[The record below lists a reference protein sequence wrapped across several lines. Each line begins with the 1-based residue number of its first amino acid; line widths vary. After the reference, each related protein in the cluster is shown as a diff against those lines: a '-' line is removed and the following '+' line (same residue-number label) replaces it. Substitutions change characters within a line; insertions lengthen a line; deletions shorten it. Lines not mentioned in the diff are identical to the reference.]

1 MKCLAYVVTLA
12 VLATPMPA
20 AAQQAEDP
28 AHAQLRALRDDLV
41 DAMNKRDMNRLLGHL
56 HPDVVVTWQNAEVS
70 RKPEG
75 VKTYISRMLEG
86 PNSVVESFST
96 APTVDELTILYGGD
110 AGVAFGS
117 SRDSFRLRSGQSFE
131 LTSRWTATVVNDGG
145 AWKISAFHS
154 SASLFDNP
162 LLAAAQR
169 WAMTA
174 AVVALIA
181 GFGIGFLIS
190 RIGQK
195 RSARP

>member
-1 MKCLAYVVTLA
+1 MKSFVCLATLF
-12 VLATPMPA
+12 VLAAPA
-20 AAQQAEDP
+20 SLGAQPQEDP

-41 DAMNKRDMNRLLGHL
+41 DAMNKRDHNRLLSHL

-75 VKTYISRMLEG
+75 VRSYISRMLEG

-145 AWKISAFHS
+145 SWKIAAFHS

-174 AVVALIA
+174 AIVALIA

-190 RIGQK
+190 RIAQ
-195 RSARP
+195 RSRRA

>member
-1 MKCLAYVVTLA
+1 MKCLACLSLLFLLA
-12 VLATPMPA
+12 GPSSV
-20 AAQQAEDP
+20 AAQQPEDP

-41 DAMNKRDMNRLLGHL
+41 DAMNKKDLNRLLSHL

-75 VKTYISRMLEG
+75 VRTYISRMLDG
-86 PNSVVESFST
+86 PNSVVETFST

-117 SRDSFRLRSGQSFE
+117 SKDSFRLRSGQTFD

-145 AWKISAFHS
+145 SWKIAAFHS

-169 WAMTA
+169 WAMTG

-190 RIGQK
+190 RIGK
-195 RSARP
+195 RRSQRA

>member
-1 MKCLAYVVTLA
+1 MKSFVCLAMLFALA
-12 VLATPMPA
+12 VPATLG
-20 AAQQAEDP
+20 AQAQEDP
-28 AHAQLRALRDDLV
+28 AHAQLRALRDDMV
-41 DAMNKRDMNRLLGHL
+41 DAMNKRDLNRLLSHL

-75 VKTYISRMLEG
+75 VRSYISRMLEG
-86 PNSVVESFST
+86 PNSVVESFTT

-110 AGVAFGS
+110 SGVAFGS

-145 AWKISAFHS
+145 SWKIAAFHS

-174 AVVALIA
+174 AIVALIA

-190 RIGQK
+190 RIAQ
-195 RSARP
+195 RSRRA

>member
-1 MKCLAYVVTLA
+1 MKSLVCLATLFLLA
-12 VLATPMPA
+12 VPQSAI
-20 AAQQAEDP
+20 AQQTEDP
-28 AHAQLRALRDDLV
+28 AHAQLRTLRDDLV
-41 DAMNKRDMNRLLGHL
+41 DAMNKRDLNRLMSHL

-75 VKTYISRMLEG
+75 VKAYISRMLEG
-86 PNSVVESFST
+86 PNSIVESFST
-96 APTVDELTILYGGD
+96 APAVDELTILYGGD

-117 SRDSFRLRSGQSFE
+117 SRDSFRLRSGQSFD

-145 AWKISAFHS
+145 AWKIAAFHS

-169 WAMTA
+169 WSVTA

-181 GFGIGFLIS
+181 GFVVGFLVS
-190 RIGQK
+190 RIGR
-195 RSARP
+195 RSQRA

>member
-1 MKCLAYVVTLA
+1 MKRLAYVVTLA

-145 AWKISAFHS
+145 AWKIAAFHS

-174 AVVALIA
+174 GVVALIA

-195 RSARP
+195 RSTRP

>member
-12 VLATPMPA
+12 VLAAPMPA

-96 APTVDELTILYGGD
+96 APTVDELTVLYGGD

-117 SRDSFRLRSGQSFE
+117 SRDSFTLRSGQQFE

-145 AWKISAFHS
+145 AWKIAAFHS

-181 GFGIGFLIS
+181 GFGIGFLMS
-190 RIGQK
+190 RIGHK
-195 RSARP
+195 RSGRA

>member
-1 MKCLAYVVTLA
+1 MKSFVCLATLF
-12 VLATPMPA
+12 VLAAPA
-20 AAQQAEDP
+20 SLGAQPQEDP

-41 DAMNKRDMNRLLGHL
+41 DAMNKRDLNRLLSHL
-56 HPDVVVTWQNAEVS
+56 HPDVAVTWQNAEVS

-75 VKTYISRMLEG
+75 VRSYISRMLEG

-145 AWKISAFHS
+145 SWKIAAFHS

-174 AVVALIA
+174 AIVALIA

-190 RIGQK
+190 RIAQ
-195 RSARP
+195 RSRRA

>member
-1 MKCLAYVVTLA
+1 MKSLVCLA
-12 VLATPMPA
+12 VLFLLAVPA
-20 AAQQAEDP
+20 SAGAQQAEDP
-28 AHAQLRALRDDLV
+28 AHVQLRALRDDLV
-41 DAMNKRDMNRLLGHL
+41 DAMNKRDLDRLLSHL

-75 VKTYISRMLEG
+75 VRAYISRMLDG
-86 PNSVVESFST
+86 PNSVVESFTT
-96 APTVDELTILYGGD
+96 APTVDELTVLYGGD

-131 LTSRWTATVVNDGG
+131 LTSRWTATVVNEGG
-145 AWKISAFHS
+145 SWKIAAFHS
-154 SASLFDNP
+154 SAGLFDNP

-174 AVVALIA
+174 SIVALIA

-190 RIGQK
+190 RIGQ
-195 RSARP
+195 RRQRG

>member
-1 MKCLAYVVTLA
+1 MKCLACLA
-12 VLATPMPA
+12 LLFLLAGPSSV
-20 AAQQAEDP
+20 AAQQTEDP

-41 DAMNKRDMNRLLGHL
+41 DAMNKKDLNRLLSHL

-75 VKTYISRMLEG
+75 VRTYIARMLDG
-86 PNSVVESFST
+86 PNSVVETFST

-117 SRDSFRLRSGQSFE
+117 SRDSFRLRSGQTFD

-145 AWKISAFHS
+145 SWKIAAFHS

-169 WAMTA
+169 WAMTG
-174 AVVALIA
+174 AVVALVA

-190 RIGQK
+190 RIGK
-195 RSARP
+195 RRSQRA

>member
-1 MKCLAYVVTLA
+1 MKCLACLSLLFLLA
-12 VLATPMPA
+12 GPSSV
-20 AAQQAEDP
+20 AAQPPEDP

-41 DAMNKRDMNRLLGHL
+41 DAMNKRDLNRLLSHL

-75 VKTYISRMLEG
+75 VRTYIARMLDG
-86 PNSVVESFST
+86 PNSVVETFST

-117 SRDSFRLRSGQSFE
+117 SRDSFRLRSGQSFD
-131 LTSRWTATVVNDGG
+131 LTSRWTATVVNDGES
-145 AWKISAFHS
+145 WKIAAFHS

-169 WAMTA
+169 WAMTG
-174 AVVALIA
+174 AVVALVA

-190 RIGQK
+190 RIGQR
-195 RSARP
+195 RSQRT

>member
-1 MKCLAYVVTLA
+1 MKSFVCLATLF
-12 VLATPMPA
+12 VLAAPA
-20 AAQQAEDP
+20 SLGAQPQEDP

-41 DAMNKRDMNRLLGHL
+41 DAMNKRDLKRLLSHL

-75 VKTYISRMLEG
+75 VRSYISRMLEG

-145 AWKISAFHS
+145 PWKIAAFHS

-174 AVVALIA
+174 AIVALIA

-190 RIGQK
+190 RIAQ
-195 RSARP
+195 RSRRA

>member
-1 MKCLAYVVTLA
+1 MKCLACLSLLFLLA
-12 VLATPMPA
+12 GPSSV
-20 AAQQAEDP
+20 AAQQSEDP

-41 DAMNKRDMNRLLGHL
+41 DAMNKKDLNRLLSHL

-75 VKTYISRMLEG
+75 VRTYISRMLEG
-86 PNSVVESFST
+86 PNSVVETFST

-117 SRDSFRLRSGQSFE
+117 SRDSFRLRSGQTFD

-145 AWKISAFHS
+145 SWKIAAFHS

-169 WAMTA
+169 WAMTG

-190 RIGQK
+190 RIGK
-195 RSARP
+195 RRSQRA

>member
-1 MKCLAYVVTLA
+1 MKCFVCLAMLFALTFPGTLG
-12 VLATPMPA
+12 
-20 AAQQAEDP
+20 AQAQEDP

-41 DAMNKRDMNRLLGHL
+41 DAMNKRDVNRLLSHL

-75 VKTYISRMLEG
+75 VRSYISRMLEG
-86 PNSVVESFST
+86 PNSVVESFTT

-145 AWKISAFHS
+145 SWKIAAFHS

-174 AVVALIA
+174 AIVALIA

-190 RIGQK
+190 RIAQ
-195 RSARP
+195 RSRRA

>member
-1 MKCLAYVVTLA
+1 MKCLACLSLLFLLSGPSSV
-12 VLATPMPA
+12 
-20 AAQQAEDP
+20 AAQQPEDP

-41 DAMNKRDMNRLLGHL
+41 DAMNKKDLNRLLSHL

-75 VKTYISRMLEG
+75 VRTYIARMLDG
-86 PNSVVESFST
+86 PNSVVETFST

-117 SRDSFRLRSGQSFE
+117 SRDSFRLRSGQTFD

-145 AWKISAFHS
+145 SWKIAAFHS

-169 WAMTA
+169 WAMTG
-174 AVVALIA
+174 AVVALVA

-190 RIGQK
+190 RIGK
-195 RSARP
+195 RRSQRA